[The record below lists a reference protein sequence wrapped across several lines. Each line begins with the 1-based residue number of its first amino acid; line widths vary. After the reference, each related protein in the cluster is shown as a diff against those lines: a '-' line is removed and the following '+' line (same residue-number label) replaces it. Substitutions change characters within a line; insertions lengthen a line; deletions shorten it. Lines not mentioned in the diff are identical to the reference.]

1 MSDPE
6 LPEPSAGTPVSPY
19 SSAELAHLKD
29 IFAIFDKDSRG
40 VIDLDDMQ
48 QLLANLGKSEDEA
61 ERIMGELREEQ
72 REGVTFE
79 AFVQV
84 LGRLE
89 KSLKIEGETPEQRE
103 ESGEELAAPETKIMD
118 FLNLLEEYRRKCED
132 EGNYE
137 EARKA
142 RAKYEELRKKESA
155 RQLSSMRMAQDQELQ
170 NVENTQKQQFSEF
183 SSAWDNYMA
192 EYEATAYRSLEKLK
206 EKHMLE
212 YQSFHE
218 KVLREARMRVKHS
231 KELLELRKKEQTLAK
246 QGIYEQAE
254 AVKRKADQLEE
265 WERARNEAQVE
276 QIAEK
281 KEAQLRRQQQLA
293 LAALLKR
300 IQRDRSEQLKHRQMD
315 SQRLMQRNKNQ
326 LNDLLLKQ
334 SNETKRVL
342 DTVKRSLG
350 PADSSRKK

>member
-6 LPEPSAGTPVSPY
+6 SSTASGMDGVY
-19 SSAELAHLKD
+19 SQAELQHLRE
-29 IFAIFDKDSRG
+29 IFALFDKEGRG
-40 VIDLDDMQ
+40 VIEVGDIR
-48 QLLANLGKSEDEA
+48 QLLTSLGKRGEEA
-61 ERIMGELREEQ
+61 ERIVGELGEGR
-72 REGVTFE
+72 REGVAFE

-84 LGRLE
+84 LGKLE
-89 KSLKIEGETPEQRE
+89 KSLQGEGET
-103 ESGEELAAPETKIMD
+103 SAAKDSSADDLTAPNSKIQD
-118 FLNLLEEYRRKCED
+118 FLSLLEEYRQKCES

-142 RAKYEELRKKESA
+142 RSKHEELRKKEAA
-155 RQLSSMRMAQDQELQ
+155 RQLSSMRLAQDQELQ
-170 NVENTQKQQFSEF
+170 NVENTQKSQFAEF
-183 SSAWDNYMA
+183 SAAWDNYMA

-212 YQSFHE
+212 FQTFRE
-218 KVLREARMRVKHS
+218 KVLREARSRAKHS

-246 QGIYEQAE
+246 QGIYDQAE
-254 AVKRKADQLEE
+254 AVKHKADQLEE
-265 WERARNEAQVE
+265 WERARNEAQIE

-281 KEAQLRRQQQLA
+281 RETQLRRLQQLA

-326 LNDLLLKQ
+326 FNDLMLRQ
-334 SNETKRVL
+334 SNETKKVL
-342 DTVKRSLG
+342 DQTKRSLG
-350 PADSSRKK
+350 STDSRKK